1 MKAKHFTKLRKKAI
15 YFDVQ
20 HSSSLFGEFK
30 YDWHR
35 GITVLAK
42 TPKQAILRAKRRG
55 YGLRHSVDGMG
66 VEQWAKW
73 RVKRTDKSGHFK
85 NIVYFD

>member
-1 MKAKHFTKLRKKAI
+1 MKAKHFKKLREKAI

-30 YDWHR
+30 YEWHR
-35 GITVLAK
+35 GITVFAK

-55 YGLRHSVDGMG
+55 YGLRHSVGARTS
-66 VEQWAKW
+66 ENWATW

-85 NIVYFD
+85 NIVYFN